1 MLPSIAHI
9 LAALSQQSTMGGTGL
24 NEALVATSAASA
36 VLWTGALIV
45 TQLADGKRHVTNK
58 TMSWHF
64 LQFPSRPPAE
74 RLRTLD
80 EVQTVCALTM
90 LGFGVFAPIFPLFAQ
105 GVWLS
110 IFAAIFLVFYGKTT
124 WQDARFAW
132 RIRKH
137 PEILRNDAGDKMQYR
152 KALTQYI
159 SVRLLQYGAIAAIVP
174 HPTSQFVLLISI
186 VMSFIGY
193 QAALG
198 RYVET
203 RRPFE
208 P

>member
-1 MLPSIAHI
+1 MPSLIAHV
-9 LAALSQQSTMGGTGL
+9 LASLIQQSTMGGTGL

-45 TQLADGKRHVTNK
+45 TQLADGERPAVTK
-58 TMSWHF
+58 TMNWQF

-74 RLRTLD
+74 RLRTLE

-110 IFAAIFLVFYGKTT
+110 VFAAIFLVFYGKTT
-124 WQDARFAW
+124 WQDARFAL

-159 SVRLLQYGAIAAIVP
+159 SVRLLQYGRSLRSCPIPRLSSCCSLA
-174 HPTSQFVLLISI
+174 S
-186 VMSFIGY
+186 
-193 QAALG
+193 
-198 RYVET
+198 
-203 RRPFE
+203 
-208 P
+208 